1 MNKESQGEKK
11 VHISNLDEFFAKKDP
26 FLQVLLMSSLTLC
39 LCSFARLSALWILQE
54 THGE

>member
-11 VHISNLDEFFAKKDP
+11 VHISNLDEFFTKKDP